1 MSKRKLL
8 NLYGLKWNPFSQDL
22 PTEAIRVSAA
32 VKKFAW
38 RIEELSTDGGFAMVT
53 GDPGTGKSVVLRY
66 LEQRLSEIRDLNVCC
81 ITRPQSGTADFY
93 RELGEVF
100 GTSLGSAN
108 RWGGFKVLREKWKTK
123 LESSLRRPV
132 ILIDEAQEMPSTVLS
147 ELRLLASD
155 RLDSQS
161 LLTVVLAGDGRLT
174 DKFRQQ
180 ELIPLGSRIRTRLT
194 LETMSATDLFEGIQ
208 HAITA
213 AGNAKLM
220 TVEVMKTLAEHSFG
234 NWRAAMNMAQELL
247 LAAAVDERIE
257 IDEQLYFDVFAAA
270 KRPRGRKKKPA
281 NAGS

>member
-8 NLYGLKWNPFSQDL
+8 NIYGLKWNPFSQDL
-22 PTEAIRVSAA
+22 PTEAIRISDSI
-32 VKKFAW
+32 KKFAW
-38 RIEELSTDGGFAMVT
+38 RIEELSTEGGFAMVT

-66 LEQRLSEIRDLNVCC
+66 LEQRLSEIQDLNVCC

-132 ILIDEAQEMPSTVLS
+132 ILIDEAQEMPSSVLS

-161 LLTVVLAGDGRLT
+161 LLTVVLAGDGRLI
-174 DKFRQQ
+174 DKFRQE

-194 LETMSATDLFEGIQ
+194 LETMSATDLFDGLQ
-208 HAITA
+208 HAITI
-213 AGNAKLM
+213 AGNSKL
-220 TVEVMKTLAEHSFG
+220 MKTLAEHSFG

-247 LAAAVDERIE
+247 LAAAAEERIE
-257 IDEQLYFDVFAAA
+257 IDEQLFFDVFATA

>member
-1 MSKRKLL
+1 MEPDR
-8 NLYGLKWNPFSQDL
+8 F
-22 PTEAIRVSAA
+22 
-32 VKKFAW
+32 
-38 RIEELSTDGGFAMVT
+38 
-53 GDPGTGKSVVLRY
+53 
-66 LEQRLSEIRDLNVCC
+66 QR
-81 ITRPQSGTADFY
+81 TADAV
-93 RELGEVF
+93 RLDGNPSRHDPKVKMRACSR
-100 GTSLGSAN
+100 TSLGSAN

-132 ILIDEAQEMPSTVLS
+132 ILIDEAQEMPSAVLS

-161 LLTVVLAGDGRLT
+161 LLTVVLAGDNRLT

-194 LETMSATDLFEGIQ
+194 LETMSATDLFDGIQ

-281 NAGS
+281 SAGS